1 MTITEIPHIE
11 RSEMNGDGN
20 PEDNNHSR
28 KLSWNCGHEI
38 HGLVNQNVMKWL
50 GDDGTGGKH
59 TFHLTRDLISRDGSN
74 SRFARNFRARLR
86 NASGDGFR

>member
-1 MTITEIPHIE
+1 MLIEHGWVGSARQFCNKTMTVTEIPDIE

-59 TFHLTRDLISRDGSN
+59 TSHLI
-74 SRFARNFRARLR
+74 
-86 NASGDGFR
+86 